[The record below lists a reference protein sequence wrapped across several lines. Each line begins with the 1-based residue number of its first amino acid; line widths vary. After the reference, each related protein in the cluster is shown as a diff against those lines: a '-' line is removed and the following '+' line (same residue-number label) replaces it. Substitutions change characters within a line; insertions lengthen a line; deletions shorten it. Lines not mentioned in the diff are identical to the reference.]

1 MTAPAPGRR
10 WSEAA
15 ARLVACWVA
24 ALTLAAAS
32 AAATAPPDSG
42 VLVPGRT
49 LGGIALGSS
58 RADVVAAW
66 GRAFGRC
73 RDCGLETLYFNRY
86 AFRPEGAAVEL
97 RDGRVVSVY
106 TLWAPPGWRTS
117 AGLRIGEPS
126 LRLEA
131 TYRAAPAASRAA
143 ATPRTSSRGS
153 GPRSVVYV
161 VDDAVWGFALLGPG
175 RPVCR

>member
-10 WSEAA
+10 WPEAA
-15 ARLVACWVA
+15 ARLVACWVG

-73 RDCGLETLYFNRY
+73 RDCGLETLYFNRF

-131 TYRAAPAASRAA
+131 TYGPLVRIACRGYAAYVL
-143 ATPRTSSRGS
+143 RGS

-161 VDDAVWGFALLGPG
+161 VDAAVWGFALLGPG